1 MESPVSRFVC
11 KIEQIAIETAPHKSL
26 WWFRYV
32 NNTHTK
38 LKKQQAQEFTDHL
51 NSLDPDIK
59 FTTEGEEDRALVSQM
74 ATLKSRF
81 NANSLIQIST

>member
-1 MESPVSRFVC
+1 MESPVSPFVC

-59 FTTEGEEDRALVSQM
+59 LEPCVVETTQTLPAFGVSQVTPGLTM
-74 ATLKSRF
+74 TP
-81 NANSLIQIST
+81 QHM